1 MFASIAFSFIFFVQ
15 NKEKAWLTNNP
26 GRRNVRTYGRAHT
39 YTHTNIHNF
48 LISSRVVS
56 SIKRAANTTTCHLQ
70 YIKHLSKTNIYNT
83 HAYININIFLI

>member
-39 YTHTNIHNF
+39 YTLKDKFRHLF
-48 LISSRVVS
+48 LY
-56 SIKRAANTTTCHLQ
+56 TCN
-70 YIKHLSKTNIYNT
+70 YMEKP
-83 HAYININIFLI
+83 